1 MAPDDRESH
10 SGEERFEKV
19 LARHLRRNAP
29 DDAGSGA
36 AAVCPDAETLAAY
49 QERSLSAQETD
60 TCKQHIAAC
69 ARCREI
75 LTALEATEGIALG
88 VAHEKPATAGEAP
101 VSERADRRKRGLYW
115 AWLAPAG
122 ALAAGLLIWVA
133 VHEKRPVFEEGPQ
146 PAIVAEN
153 RGSSTPVDRS
163 AVTSKVG
170 RSAVTRED
178 GAGVLD
184 QAKPAAKQAPQEK
197 IDRSGATN
205 KTERGGLGYV
215 GNAAPASA
223 GRAEE
228 AASADKKQWER
239 AARSDAYSAKAA
251 APAVVGGLE
260 SGPEK
265 SGAMKNAPAPA
276 AGPARVQVTG
286 QEGAK
291 IAANAAPSA
300 PPAET
305 ETFSSVTAERLATPK
320 QKSEVAGMAA
330 APPAVLAESVSG
342 ERKKELL
349 RRADALQA
357 SKRIVAAPGG
367 KVQWSVGPGGA
378 ILRSADGG
386 KSWAPQAS
394 GVTAELLAGS
404 APSESVCWV
413 VGRQGTVLLT
423 TDGEHWTKVAAPA
436 TADLSGVAARD
447 ARSAIVWSAIGR
459 PRYLTEDA
467 GATWA
472 LAPLD

>member
-29 DDAGSGA
+29 GDAGSGA
-36 AAVCPDAETLAAY
+36 AAGCPDAETLAAY
-49 QERSLSAQETD
+49 QERSLSRQETD

-75 LTALEATEGIALG
+75 LTALEATEGIAVG
-88 VAHEKPATAGEAP
+88 VADEKPATAGGAP
-101 VSERADRRKRGLYW
+101 VPGREVGRNRGIYW

-122 ALAAGLLIWVA
+122 ALAAGLVIWVA
-133 VHEKRPVFEEGPQ
+133 VHEKRPAVVEGPQ

-153 RGSSTPVDRS
+153 RGASTPVD
-163 AVTSKVG
+163 

-184 QAKPAAKQAPQEK
+184 EARPAAKQAPLEK
-197 IDRSGATN
+197 VDRSAVTN
-205 KTERGGLGYV
+205 KKERADLGYV
-215 GNAAPASA
+215 GNAAPAPA
-223 GRAEE
+223 ARAEE
-228 AASADKKQWER
+228 AASADKRQLER
-239 AARSDAYSAKAA
+239 AARSDAFRAKAE
-251 APAVVGGLE
+251 APAVVGSLE
-260 SGPEK
+260 SGLEK
-265 SGAMKNAPAPA
+265 SGAMKNAPAPVA
-276 AGPARVQVTG
+276 APARVQVTE

-291 IAANAAPSA
+291 IAANAAPAA
-300 PPAET
+300 PPAGT
-305 ETFSSVTAERLATPK
+305 EAFSSGTAERSAAPK
-320 QKSEVAGMAA
+320 QKSEVAEMAA
-330 APPAVLAESVSG
+330 TAPAALAESVSG

-349 RRADALQA
+349 QRADELHA
-357 SKRIVAAPGG
+357 SKRIIAAPGG

-378 ILRSADGG
+378 ILRSVDGG
-386 KSWAPQAS
+386 KSWVQQAS

-423 TDGEHWTKVAAPA
+423 TDGEHWTKIAAPT

-447 ARSAIVWSAIGR
+447 ARSAIVWSATDR

-467 GATWA
+467 GGTWVP
-472 LAPLD
+472 APLD